1 MLLYSRTLKICPSE
15 YVCPEQ
21 HAWKYEDW
29 GKQDGCA
36 QEILSYVTWSQ
47 QQANILNIKMLE
59 KVYFLAVVNVL
70 QSACI
75 ATWGNIFGYYY

>member
-1 MLLYSRTLKICPSE
+1 MLLYSRTLKMNPSE

-36 QEILSYVTWSQ
+36 QEILSYVT
-47 QQANILNIKMLE
+47 
-59 KVYFLAVVNVL
+59 
-70 QSACI
+70 
-75 ATWGNIFGYYY
+75 